1 MANAIAQC
9 AAICGP
15 ARSADS
21 VKVLPMSISAASSSL
36 APRRGTGL
44 LCALAGA
51 VAFSGKAIVAK
62 LMYRHGADAFAVVG
76 LRMAM
81 AFPLFLCMAWW
92 SSRERQAGQSAQ
104 APLSRKQK
112 WQILGLGFC
121 GYYLASTL
129 DFLGLQ
135 YISASLER
143 AILYLNP
150 SIVLL
155 LSALLLGMR
164 LKLMQLV
171 AMALSYG
178 GVLIVFLHDWDV
190 ATVVS
195 GAAHGQDPVA
205 AVVTGS
211 ALVFLSALSY
221 AVYLMGSG
229 QLVQSLGSLRLV
241 GWASC
246 AACVMCVLQWGAV
259 HAFTGGR
266 LGGVAQ
272 LPWQAWALS
281 ALNATACTVL
291 PVWLVMRGVQLL
303 GASLASQVGMV
314 GPLST
319 IWMAAWWLGEPVTW
333 RLVLGTAAVLVGIV
347 MLSRM
352 PRSHPAPP
360 APWAVP
366 PSEGR

>member
-1 MANAIAQC
+1 M
-9 AAICGP
+9 
-15 ARSADS
+15 
-21 VKVLPMSISAASSSL
+21 
-36 APRRGTGL
+36 
-44 LCALAGA
+44 CALAGA

-62 LMYRHGADAFAVVG
+62 LLYRQGADAFAVVG

-81 AFPLFLCMAWW
+81 AFPLFLLMAWW
-92 SSRERQAGQSAQ
+92 SSRGRPTGPGAHS
-104 APLSRKQK
+104 PLSRKQV

-155 LSALLLGMR
+155 LSVLLLGQR
-164 LKLMQLV
+164 LRLAQLG

-178 GVLIVFLHDWDV
+178 GVLVVFLHDWDV

-195 GAAHGQDPVA
+195 GAAQGQDPVA

-211 ALVFLSALSY
+211 VLVFLSALSY
-221 AVYLMGSG
+221 AIYLMVSG

-246 AACVMCVLQWGAV
+246 AACVMCVLQWGLV
-259 HAFTGGR
+259 HAVTDGR
-266 LGGVAQ
+266 LGAVAQ

-319 IWMAAWWLGEPVTW
+319 IWMAAWWLDEPVTW
-333 RLVLGTAAVLVGIV
+333 RLMLGTVAVLAGIV
-347 MLSRM
+347 VLSRAS
-352 PRSHPAPP
+352 R
-360 APWAVP
+360 P
-366 PSEGR
+366 PSSSDEAESGGR

>member
-1 MANAIAQC
+1 
-9 AAICGP
+9 
-15 ARSADS
+15 
-21 VKVLPMSISAASSSL
+21 MSTSAASSS
-36 APRRGTGL
+36 PEQRRWQGL
-44 LCALAGA
+44 MCALAGA

-62 LMYRHGADAFAVVG
+62 LLYRQGADAFAVVG

-81 AFPLFLCMAWW
+81 AFPLFLLMAWW
-92 SSRERQAGQSAQ
+92 SSRERPTEAGAR
-104 APLSRKQK
+104 APMSGKLA
-112 WQILGLGFC
+112 WQVLGLGFC

-155 LSALLLGMR
+155 LSVLLLGQR
-164 LKLMQLV
+164 LRLAQLG

-178 GVLIVFLHDWDV
+178 GVLVVFLHDWDV

-195 GAAHGQDPVA
+195 GAAQGQDPVA

-211 ALVFLSALSY
+211 VLVFLSALSY
-221 AVYLMGSG
+221 AIYLMGSG

-246 AACVMCVLQWGAV
+246 AACVMCVLQWVLV
-259 HAFTGGR
+259 HAFTEGR

-319 IWMAAWWLGEPVTW
+319 IWMAAWWLDEPVTW
-333 RLVLGTAAVLVGIV
+333 RLMLGTAAVLAGIV
-347 MLSRM
+347 VLSRA
-352 PRSHPAPP
+352 SKAQPASQAAQASQP
-360 APWAVP
+360 AGPTVG
-366 PSEGR
+366 GR